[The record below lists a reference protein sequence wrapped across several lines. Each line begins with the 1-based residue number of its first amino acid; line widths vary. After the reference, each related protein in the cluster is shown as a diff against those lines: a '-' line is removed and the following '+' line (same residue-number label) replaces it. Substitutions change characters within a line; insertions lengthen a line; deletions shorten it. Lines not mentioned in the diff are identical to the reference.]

1 MIQRIVVSIAV
12 VFFFVTLS
20 GIANADPA
28 WQAVTPLNVAR
39 YQFTGGIVDG
49 EIYVFGGRGTRN
61 LKSTEMYSPES
72 SKWSAKASNQYAV
85 EELTGA
91 VVNEKL
97 YVFGARGGGNPYA
110 ALNFVEEYD
119 PVTNTWISK
128 APKPAPVSGAPA
140 VPYNGEIYL
149 FGGIYDYDSNS
160 GSAIYSDVVEAYDP
174 LTDTWR
180 FVSSMPVVISN
191 MAAAVSGS
199 KVYLIGGIDTNG
211 NNAATD
217 VIAYDFQT
225 NEWITSGL
233 GSLSKPRGFV
243 YSSAAPAVNGEIYLI
258 GGWTADKWTGITE
271 SDTIPTEDVQIYNT
285 VTQTFSQGISLPQ
298 ATDKHLALLLNNS
311 FYVIG
316 GTMGRNSSGA
326 DIRTNAVWMLELPC
340 TDNDGDGYKVEGG
353 NCGTAD
359 CDDNDPLINPGA
371 NDADCNGIDENC
383 SGTADDGYTPV
394 ITNCGAGACTAT
406 GQLICQN
413 GQEADTCIIGQPTE
427 NTETV
432 CNDSIDNDCDGFT
445 DGNDSNCAPL
455 SDLAV
460 TSVSKPPAGRK
471 SGSSFGIKARIKNNG
486 VGAADK
492 AFTLGYYLSKNK
504 DMLINKEAD
513 ILLTD
518 DIIVSSLLA
527 KASSKGTIRVTIPM
541 DIPVGK
547 YYVKVCADNR
557 LDVAEGNE
565 DNNCRASVGKIK
577 VKK

>member
-1 MIQRIVVSIAV
+1 MIQRIVVSIAA

-49 EIYVFGGRGTRN
+49 GIYVFGGRGTRN
-61 LKSTEMYSPES
+61 LKSTEMYNPES
-72 SKWSAKASNQYAV
+72 SKWSAKTSNQYAV

-97 YVFGARGGGNPYA
+97 YVFGARGGGDPYA

-119 PVTNTWISK
+119 PVTNTWTSK
-128 APKPAPVSGAPA
+128 APKPVSVSGAPA

-149 FGGIYDYDSNS
+149 FGGIYDYDINS

-174 LTDTWR
+174 VTDTWR

-225 NEWITSGL
+225 NEWITGGL

-316 GTMGRNSSGA
+316 GATGRNSSGA

-353 NCGTAD
+353 NCGPAD
-359 CDDNDPLINPGA
+359 CDDSDPLISPGA

-383 SGTADDGYTPV
+383 TGTAD
-394 ITNCGAGACTAT
+394 
-406 GQLICQN
+406 
-413 GQEADTCIIGQPTE
+413 
-427 NTETV
+427 
-432 CNDSIDNDCDGFT
+432 DGFT

-471 SGSSFGIKARIKNNG
+471 SGSSFSIKARIKNKG

-492 AFTLGYYLSKNK
+492 EFTSGYYLSKNK
-504 DMLINKEAD
+504 DMLINKETD

-527 KASSKGTIRVTIPM
+527 GASSKGTIRVTVPM

-557 LDVAEGNE
+557 LDVAERNE
-565 DNNCRASVGKIK
+565 DNNCRASAGKIK